1 MDQIQATKRQL
12 SIPILSRALALGVMF
27 AASSAAAN
35 DQLLPLYG
43 NTLITTDDGIVSHF
57 WYKSDH
63 TFTGTVP
70 AYSYPLKGS
79 WTENGDG
86 TICRNFDP
94 PLPKVKNPDCGAI
107 LVRKVGDKQ
116 TDAQGHSEMLAAGV
130 Q

>member
-1 MDQIQATKRQL
+1 MNQIPPAKWKASVL
-12 SIPILSRALALGVMF
+12 IPCSAVALCVMF
-27 AASSAAAN
+27 AVPVAAAN
-35 DQLLPLYG
+35 DRLAPLYG
-43 NTLITTDDGIVSHF
+43 NTLIATDGGIVSHF

-70 AYSYPLKGS
+70 AYFYPLKGS
-79 WTENGDG
+79 WTQNSDG

-116 TDAQGHSEMLAAGV
+116 TDAQGHSETLVAGIK
-130 Q
+130 